1 VKLLPIALC
10 LSLVPINSAFQTGS
24 SEKTPMAGVR
34 GRVLQGP
41 GGPPVRKANVQLNG
55 RFGGKPAQYSA
66 ITDAEGQF
74 TVSEVQAGRYIAVV
88 EHPGF
93 VQSAAGK
100 GRASITVQEGS
111 AKNELILFMEPAAII
126 TGKIVDL
133 DGDAMR
139 NVSVVANRVG
149 SSAGARTAHNSGYGN
164 TNDLGE
170 FRISDLRAGRYKIIA
185 SPPQG
190 ARPAESDDN
199 GTKNQ
204 TIYLP
209 TRYPGVL
216 NEEQAVAVEI
226 HAGTETRIDFGML
239 TGRAYRVSGS
249 VTGVPRKSSMAQ
261 IMLEPQAAGGGS
273 QPGPQEVGE
282 TGKFEFKNV
291 LPGTYS
297 ARVILVTF
305 DGGKPEMQMVGFGQA
320 IEVGNSDVQG
330 LLLQPEPGGQ
340 VKGKFRLDTDQRF
353 DWTQLGVTLISLD
366 GGAAA
371 FRSGGEMSGPPLSAK
386 LKLDGS
392 FEVENVPGGNY
403 QLYVGGDPN
412 KLADYFTKS
421 VSLDGRDVSDSGFS
435 VTAKTY
441 LDVVVSAN
449 GASIAG
455 KVVDDKGQPVADVTV
470 VGIPSGH
477 RARFDLY
484 QRVATDASG
493 NFNLRGLSA
502 GKYSVLAFEEL
513 QEDVRDADF
522 LKSHE
527 GRGEVVEVDEGS
539 KKSVLL
545 KLIAYEDAAP

>member
-1 VKLLPIALC
+1 VKLFPIALC
-10 LSLVPINSAFQTGS
+10 FSLVPINPAFQTS
-24 SEKTPMAGVR
+24 PSEKTPMATVR

-55 RFGGKPAQYSA
+55 LLGGKLGQYSA

-74 TVSEVQAGRYIAVV
+74 TVSEVQTGRYVAVV

-100 GRASITVQEGS
+100 GRASITVQAGS
-111 AKNELILFMEPAAII
+111 AKNELILYMEPAAII

-139 NVSVVANRVG
+139 NVSVVATRDG
-149 SSAGARTAHNSGYGN
+149 SSAVARSHNSGYGS

-170 FRISDLRAGRYKIIA
+170 FRISDLRAGRYKITA

-190 ARPAESDDN
+190 ARPADSEDN
-199 GTKNQ
+199 GAKNQ

-249 VTGVPRKSSMAQ
+249 VTGVPSRSSMAQ
-261 IMLEPQAAGGGS
+261 IMLEPQAGGGS
-273 QPGPQEVGE
+273 QPEPQELGE

-291 LPGTYS
+291 LPGSYL
-297 ARVILVTF
+297 ARLILVTF
-305 DGGKPEMQMVGFGQA
+305 DGGKPGMEMVSFGQA

-340 VKGKFRLDTDQRF
+340 VKGKFRLDTDEKF
-353 DWTQLGVTLISLD
+353 DWTQLWVTLISLD
-366 GGAAA
+366 ERRVA
-371 FRSGGEMSGPPLSAK
+371 FRSGGEMSGPSLSAK

-455 KVVDDKGQPVADVTV
+455 RVVDDKGQPVADATV
-470 VGIPSGH
+470 VDIPGAEH

-484 QRVATDASG
+484 QRVTTDASG
-493 NFNLRGLSA
+493 NFSLRGLSA

-527 GRGEVVEVDEGS
+527 SRGEVVQLDEGS

-545 KLIAYEDAAP
+545 RLIAYEDAAK

>member
-1 VKLLPIALC
+1 
-10 LSLVPINSAFQTGS
+10 
-24 SEKTPMAGVR
+24 VR
-34 GRVLQGP
+34 GKVLQGP
-41 GGPPVRKANVQLNG
+41 GGPPVKKANVQLNG
-55 RFGGKPAQYSA
+55 RLGGKPGQYSA

-100 GRASITVQEGS
+100 GRASITVQAGS
-111 AKNELILFMEPAAII
+111 AKNELILYMEPAAII

-139 NVSVVANRVG
+139 DVSVMATRDG
-149 SSAGARTAHNSGYGN
+149 SSAGARTAHNFGYGN

-170 FRISDLRAGRYKIIA
+170 FRISDLRAGRYKITA
-185 SPPQG
+185 SPRQG
-190 ARPAESDDN
+190 ARPAQAEDN
-199 GTKNQ
+199 GAKTQ

-216 NEEQAVAVEI
+216 SEEQAVALEI
-226 HAGTETRIDFGML
+226 HAGTETRVDFGLL
-239 TGRAYRVSGS
+239 TGRAFRVSGS
-249 VTGVPRKSSMAQ
+249 VAGVPSKSSMAQ
-261 IMLEPQAAGGGS
+261 IVLEPQAGGGS
-273 QPGPQEVGE
+273 QPEPQELGE

-291 LPGTYS
+291 LPGSYS
-297 ARVILVTF
+297 ARLILVTF
-305 DGGKPEMQMVGFGQA
+305 DGGKPGMEMLSFGQP
-320 IEVGNSDVQG
+320 IEVGNSDVHG

-340 VKGKFRLDTDQRF
+340 VKGKFRLDTDQKF
-353 DWTQLGVTLISLD
+353 DWTQLWVTLISLD
-366 GGAAA
+366 GRGVA
-371 FRSGGEMSGPPLSAK
+371 FESGREMSGPPLSTK

-392 FEVENVPGGNY
+392 FEVESVPGGNY

-435 VTAKTY
+435 ITAKTY

-455 KVVDDKGQPVADVTV
+455 KVVDDKGQPVADATV
-470 VGIPSGH
+470 VDIPSAEH

-484 QRVATDASG
+484 QRITTDASG

-513 QEDVRDADF
+513 REDVRDADF
-522 LKSHE
+522 LKAHE
-527 GRGEVVEVDEGS
+527 GRGEVVQLDEGS

>member
-1 VKLLPIALC
+1 MKLLPIALC
-10 LSLVPINSAFQTGS
+10 LSLVPINPAFQTS
-24 SEKTPMAGVR
+24 LPEKTPLPSVR
-34 GRVLQGP
+34 GKVLQGG
-41 GGPPVRKANVQLNG
+41 GGPPVRKASVQLN
-55 RFGGKPAQYSA
+55 RLGGKPGQYSA

-111 AKNELILFMEPAAII
+111 AKNELILYMQPAAII

-149 SSAGARTAHNSGYGN
+149 SRAGARSAHNSGYGN

-170 FRISDLRAGRYKIIA
+170 FRISDLRAGRYKITA

-190 ARPAESDDN
+190 ARPAEPEDN
-199 GTKNQ
+199 GAKNQ

-226 HAGTETRIDFGML
+226 PAGTETRVDFGML

-249 VTGVPRKSSMAQ
+249 VTGIPGKSSMAQ
-261 IMLEPQAAGGGS
+261 IMLEPQAGGGS
-273 QPGPQEVGE
+273 QPEPQALGE

-291 LPGTYS
+291 PPGSYS
-297 ARVILVTF
+297 ARLILVTF
-305 DGGKPEMQMVGFGQA
+305 DGGKPGMEMVSFGQA

-340 VKGKFRLDTDQRF
+340 VKGRFRLDTDQKF
-353 DWTQLGVTLISLD
+353 DWTQLWVTLIPLD
-366 GGAAA
+366 GSAAA
-371 FRSGGEMSGPPLSAK
+371 FRSGGEMGGPPLSAK

-421 VSLDGRDVSDSGFS
+421 VSVDGREVSDSGFP

-449 GASIAG
+449 GASIVG
-455 KVVDDKGQPVADVTV
+455 KVVDDKGQPVADATV
-470 VGIPSGH
+470 VDIPSAVR

-484 QRVATDASG
+484 QRVATDANG

-502 GKYSVLAFEEL
+502 GKYSLLAFEEL

-522 LKSHE
+522 LKLHE
-527 GRGEVVEVDEGS
+527 GRGEVVELDEGS

-545 KLIAYEDAAP
+545 KLIVYEDAVP